1 MILKCFVS
9 VRRILI
15 LAVSPNEQLKTTC
28 HCPRYVYNSKA
39 QLNCT
44 EPNLFNQ
51 VDEEIEV

>member
-28 HCPRYVYNSKA
+28 HCPRYVYNS
-39 QLNCT
+39 CT